1 MNILNRKI
9 WNFAFIFGLVFTV
22 AGILMLLN
30 QMRLR
35 FQCTEKTIGVIKD
48 GDIFN
53 REAALMLTFAV
64 NGEDY
69 RLPFAYSNKMSAG
82 MAVTVVYNPSK
93 ISRHSTYILEDAPN
107 TIKIGIIC
115 VIAGIIAMLIG
126 YGVSIGLFTEIWHF

>member
-1 MNILNRKI
+1 
-9 WNFAFIFGLVFTV
+9 
-22 AGILMLLN
+22 
-30 QMRLR
+30 
-35 FQCTEKTIGVIKD
+35 
-48 GDIFN
+48 
-53 REAALMLTFAV
+53 MLTFAV

-69 RLPFAYSNKMSAG
+69 RLPFAYSNKISAG

>member
-1 MNILNRKI
+1 LNRKI

-35 FQCTEKTIGVIKD
+35 FQCTEKTIGVIKN

-53 REAALMLTFAV
+53 REAALMLTFTV
-64 NGEDY
+64 NGQDY
-69 RLPFAYSNKMSAG
+69 RMPFSYSDKMSAG
-82 MAVTVVYNPSK
+82 MTVTVVYDPLK
-93 ISRHSTYILEDAPN
+93 ISRHSSYILEDAPN

-115 VIAGIIAMLIG
+115 VISGIIAMLIG
-126 YGVSIGLFTEIWHF
+126 YGVSIGMFTEIWHF